1 MAFDL
6 RALFIASKISIIV
19 VKLRHFLTFNL
30 LLTDVQHCLFSVFE
44 NQLQLYAYSVLI
56 SLFTMPNLIH

>member
-6 RALFIASKISIIV
+6 RALFIASKISIIF

-30 LLTDVQHCLFSVFE
+30 LLTDV
-44 NQLQLYAYSVLI
+44 
-56 SLFTMPNLIH
+56 